1 MDLKYKSTEAKINM
15 QNEYIDRLNKY
26 KVNQDGRNSKVP
38 PPPKPGELI
47 HCLYCGE
54 VMYPEDFSKDKI
66 IRKKEFKWQCHYRCM
81 QKAYQMCD
89 LKTPGLLSER
99 KYSQQEKYTGGP
111 LRKTKR

>member
-15 QNEYIDRLNKY
+15 QNEYIDKLNKY
-26 KVNQDGRNSKVP
+26 KINQDGRNSKVP

-99 KYSQQEKYTGGP
+99 KYAQQEKYTGGP